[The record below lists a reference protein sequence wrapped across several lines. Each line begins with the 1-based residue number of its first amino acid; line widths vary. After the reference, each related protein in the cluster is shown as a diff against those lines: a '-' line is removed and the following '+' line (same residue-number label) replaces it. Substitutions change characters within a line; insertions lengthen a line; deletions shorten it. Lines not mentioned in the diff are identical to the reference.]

1 MGAFHDCLQG
11 LIYSYLLCIYVIQ
24 PDSIRESVSIFLWLY
39 SIRAEPLPYV
49 CERSENHIYL
59 TTFIIRLSFDKPALT
74 YCYQA
79 Y

>member
-11 LIYSYLLCIYVIQ
+11 LIYSYLLCTYVIQ
-24 PDSIRESVSIFLWLY
+24 PDSIRESISIFLWLY

-59 TTFIIRLSFDKPALT
+59 TTFI
-74 YCYQA
+74 
-79 Y
+79 